1 MNSLI
6 LIAVLLV
13 LSAIG
18 YQVGRKRALAGAG
31 GQISGLHS
39 LPSYY
44 GSYVALWC
52 ALPALLVIGLLARPS
67 SPASSTA
74 FSFRG
79 LPASVQALSEG
90 QLNLL
95 LSDIRNLAAGDITS
109 KTPDPMVQA
118 AAERYNDLRST
129 GFAAMVVV
137 GLALGIGGLT
147 IGWRAINPSFRARPR
162 VEKHRALGADPRV
175 CNRRPDNHRDR
186 VCHCCSNPFA
196 SSIACRLPSF
206 CSA

>member
-18 YQVGRKRALAGAG
+18 YQMGRKRALAGTG
-31 GQISGLHS
+31 GQITGLHS

-52 ALPALLVIGLLARPS
+52 ALPALLVIAFWLALQSGIVDSLLIS
-67 SPASSTA
+67 
-74 FSFRG
+74 G

-109 KTPDPMVQA
+109 KTPDPMVLA

-137 GLALGIGGLT
+137 GLALGIGGL
-147 IGWRAINPSFRARPR
+147 IYRLARDQPQ
-162 VEKHRALGADPRV
+162 LP
-175 CNRRPDNHRDR
+175 C
-186 VCHCCSNPFA
+186 A
-196 SSIACRLPSF
+196 SAC
-206 CSA
+206 